1 MGSEFSGYSDGE
13 IKMSNTQVNITWN
26 KIASDKYNKM
36 VARIPIF
43 HRELVKQV
51 VPPKA
56 ESLARARGA
65 SEVSEEDIVKA
76 FLHEVPKA
84 FYSLMV
90 RLLDEVGFEYKQLTS
105 KK

>member
-1 MGSEFSGYSDGE
+1 MQ
-13 IKMSNTQVNITWN
+13 NTQLNISWD
-26 KIASDKYNKM
+26 KIALEKYEKM
-36 VARIPIF
+36 VSRIPIF

-56 ESLARARGA
+56 EAFARARSA
-65 SEVSEEDIVKA
+65 SVVNEDDIVKA
-76 FLHEVPKA
+76 FLSEVPKA

-90 RLLDEVGFEYKQLTS
+90 RLLDEVGLEYKKFTN

>member
-1 MGSEFSGYSDGE
+1 MPNVQLNVSWD
-13 IKMSNTQVNITWN
+13 KT
-26 KIASDKYNKM
+26 ALDKYNKM
-36 VARIPIF
+36 VGRIPIF

-56 ESLARARGA
+56 ESLARTRGA
-65 SEVSEEDIVKA
+65 SQVSEEDIVKA

-84 FYSLMV
+84 FYSLMI
-90 RLLDEVGFEYKQLTS
+90 RLLDEVGLEYKQFTS